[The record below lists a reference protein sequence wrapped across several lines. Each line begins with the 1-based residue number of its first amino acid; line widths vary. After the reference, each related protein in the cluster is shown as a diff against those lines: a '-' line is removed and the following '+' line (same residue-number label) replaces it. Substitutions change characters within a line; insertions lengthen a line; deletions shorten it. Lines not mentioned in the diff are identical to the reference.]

1 MGKCHIVSKYFL
13 RLTFTVFCLGPV
25 ELMAQQESLRMMYP
39 FMPLSINPAEAG
51 SQGILTTTGLFRK
64 KPLIQ
69 TLGALTS
76 SQQYFSLDMPLLA
89 ESWGLGFM
97 GYNTDQSYASAA
109 GVSSNLGLSVV
120 GAKSFRWGR
129 GNDIRFGA
137 NVGLNQ
143 YPILGKNGSSEFRMS
158 FGLGI
163 KYQKEDLSMELSA
176 PTISSNPV
184 GGYGAPLYAQAKYV
198 FHLANQNHL
207 KIGFLMRQSS
217 EEGVAVDA
225 HAVFWWAER
234 LGFGLWLQNTGSEL
248 GNRALL
254 GSLEVPLGKNFRL
267 GYAYDFLG
275 HYVSTI
281 PAGLSG
287 SSSSSSSTMASGFHQ
302 IYIRYSLDVGNGKLA
317 AFRP

>member
-13 RLTFTVFCLGPV
+13 RLTLTVFCLCPL

-39 FMPLSINPAEAG
+39 FMPLAINPAEAG

-76 SQQYFSLDMPLLA
+76 SQQYFSLDMPIHA
-89 ESWGLGFM
+89 ESWGLGFL
-97 GYNTDQSYASAA
+97 GYNTDQSFASAM
-109 GVSSNLGLSVV
+109 GVSSNLGLAVV

-129 GNDIRFGA
+129 GNDIRLGA

-207 KIGFLMRQSS
+207 KIGLLMRQSS

-225 HAVFWWAER
+225 QAVFWWAER

-248 GNRALL
+248 GNKALL
-254 GSLEVPLGKNFRL
+254 GTVEAPLGKNFRL

-275 HYVSTI
+275 QYVSTI

-287 SSSSSSSTMASGFHQ
+287 SSSSSSSTMASGYHQ

>member
-13 RLTFTVFCLGPV
+13 RLTFTVFCLGPA

-39 FMPLSINPAEAG
+39 FMPLAINPAEAG

-76 SQQYFSLDMPLLA
+76 SQQYFSLDMPIHA
-89 ESWGLGFM
+89 ESWGLGFL
-97 GYNTDQSYASAA
+97 GYNTDQSFASAA
-109 GVSSNLGLSVV
+109 GVSSNLGLAVV

-129 GNDIRFGA
+129 GNDIRLGA
-137 NVGLNQ
+137 NLGLNQ
-143 YPILGKNGSSEFRMS
+143 YPILGKNGSSEFRTS
-158 FGLGI
+158 FGLGL
-163 KYQKEDLSMELSA
+163 KYQKEDLSLELSA

-198 FHLANQNHL
+198 VHLANQNHL
-207 KIGFLMRQSS
+207 KIGLLMRQSS
-217 EEGVAVDA
+217 EEGVAVDV

-248 GNRALL
+248 GNKALL
-254 GSLEVPLGKNFRL
+254 GSVEAPLGKNFRL

-275 HYVSTI
+275 QYVSTI

-287 SSSSSSSTMASGFHQ
+287 SSSSSSSTMASGYHQ

>member
-137 NVGLNQ
+137 NAGLNQ